1 MKSLIATFGAFVL
14 VCLSSAAH
22 AERSSG
28 PRHARHNILVGM
40 DSEFAIPLGNYS
52 DVNSVGLGAVV
63 VGELPL
69 LEMVSATARVGF
81 QGHFDRTI
89 GTGLGA
95 HVNAIPI
102 LLGAKYYI
110 GGGDRQGLFGA
121 FELGMF
127 DLMSSVEQR
136 VGGNVTTNTSND
148 VKFGMGV
155 GLGLSQE
162 RWNVRMNIH
171 TQDVGN
177 FGSAFV
183 ISGGVGYQ
191 FASL

>member
-1 MKSLIATFGAFVL
+1 MKKWMTTIAFGVL
-14 VCLSSAAH
+14 VCLASAAH

-28 PRHARHNILVGM
+28 SRHARHNILVGV
-40 DSEFAIPLGNYS
+40 DSEFAVPLGNYS
-52 DVNSVGLGAVV
+52 DVNSVGMGAVV
-63 VGELPL
+63 TGELPL
-69 LEMVSATARVGF
+69 LEVVSATARVGF
-81 QGHFDRTI
+81 QGHFDRTV
-89 GTGLGA
+89 GNGLGA
-95 HVNAIPI
+95 HVNAIPV

-110 GGGDRQGLFGA
+110 GGDRQGLFGA
-121 FELGMF
+121 FELGIF

-136 VGGNVTTNTSND
+136 VGGNVTSNTSND

-155 GLGLSQE
+155 GLGLSQD
-162 RWNVRMNIH
+162 RWNVRMNLH

-183 ISGGVGYQ
+183 ISGGIGYQ

>member
-1 MKSLIATFGAFVL
+1 MKKSMATIAAGVL
-14 VCLSSAAH
+14 LCLSSAAN

-28 PRHARHNILVGM
+28 SRHSSRHNILVGV
-40 DSEFAIPLGNYS
+40 DSEFAIPLGNYA
-52 DVNSVGLGAVV
+52 DVNSVGMGAVL
-63 VGELPL
+63 VGELPM
-69 LEMVSATARVGF
+69 LETVSATARVGF
-81 QGHFDRTI
+81 QGHFNRTV
-89 GTGLGA
+89 GNGLGA
-95 HVNAIPI
+95 HVNAIPV

-110 GGGDRQGLFGA
+110 GGDRQGLFGA

-148 VKFGMGV
+148 VKFGMGL
-155 GLGLSQE
+155 GLGISQD
-162 RWNVRMNIH
+162 RWNARVNLH

-183 ISGGVGYQ
+183 ISGGIGYQ